1 MWSDKLKTFKSL
13 LFGRL
18 AKEDLSR
25 GKKADY
31 IWWFPGEMDEWGRAW
46 LGWCS
51 SWPLNFSMPW
61 CPFAQANPQTFKVS
75 IPCMLLPYLGP
86 LWRREQVPAPS
97 SVVGFAKGYF
107 PTSELTI
114 PISMSNVILCF
125 TILFHRRFM
134 HLEPFLVTF
143 IALTSLCIHTFD
155 LVLGRAFFC
164 CC

>member
-1 MWSDKLKTFKSL
+1 MSGAELDLVGVL
-13 LFGRL
+13 L
-18 AKEDLSR
+18 DLLTS
-25 GKKADY
+25 ASHDV
-31 IWWFPGEMDEWGRAW
+31 
-46 LGWCS
+46 L
-51 SWPLNFSMPW
+51 
-61 CPFAQANPQTFKVS
+61 FAQANPQTFKVS

-97 SVVGFAKGYF
+97 SVVGFAKGCF

-125 TILFHRRFM
+125 TILFHKRFM

-155 LVLGRAFFC
+155 LVLGRAFFLLLLIN
-164 CC
+164 